1 MISLQPYVMIRN
13 VINSQLAYSLIDLIK
28 TSFNYA
34 KDIFHLLRIFILRF
48 CLCNFE
54 SDTVKNDCPIQIF
67 MKIMKYL
74 KDC

>member
-1 MISLQPYVMIRN
+1 MIRN

-34 KDIFHLLRIFILRF
+34 KAIFHLLRIFILRF
-48 CLCNFE
+48 GLCNFE
-54 SDTVKNDCPIQIF
+54 SDTVKKNDCPIQIF
-67 MKIMKYL
+67 IKIMKYL